1 MAKMKGARAFLECL
15 KMEGVKYI
23 FGNPGTT
30 EVPLLDALCDFPEI
44 TYVLT
49 LQESVAVG
57 MADGY
62 TRSGGDVGVV
72 NVHTSVGTANTIG
85 GVYTAS
91 ARKIPCCG
99 CHRKQG
105 YADSGKKQF
114 LRNPGSPGDD
124 TTVHQVEL
132 GGAHG

>member
-1 MAKMKGARAFLECL
+1 METREQL
-15 KMEGVKYI
+15 KSLFWM
-23 FGNPGTT
+23 P
-30 EVPLLDALCDFPEI
+30 LCDFPEI

-85 GVYTAS
+85 GIYTAS
-91 ARKIPCCG
+91 IAKSPVVVAIANKDMRILGRNSFCEIP
-99 CHRKQG
+99 
-105 YADSGKKQF
+105 D
-114 LRNPGSPGDD
+114 LPGDD

-132 GGAHG
+132 GGAQG